1 VGTYPSIG
9 KADLRE
15 TPGGRL
21 AMEADAD
28 GGEVGRGGYAI
39 FYGALVLSAA
49 LTTAGLIE
57 LVSLVR
63 AMVR

>member
-1 VGTYPSIG
+1 MGTYPSIG
-9 KADLRE
+9 EVGRRE

-21 AMEADAD
+21 AAEMDAD
-28 GGEVGRGGYAI
+28 GGEVGRGGYAV

-49 LTTAGLIE
+49 LTTAGLVE

-63 AMVR
+63 AIVS